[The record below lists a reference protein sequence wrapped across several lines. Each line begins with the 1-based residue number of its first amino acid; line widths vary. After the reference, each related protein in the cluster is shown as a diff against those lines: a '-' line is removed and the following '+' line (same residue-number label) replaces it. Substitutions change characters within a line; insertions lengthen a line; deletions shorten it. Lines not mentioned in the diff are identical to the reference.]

1 MLRNLYSSYRVRLSI
16 LLLVALM
23 LGTSGHAAPPGRV
36 EGTVVDPAGAKIS
49 GARVLLRRGAGVIAY
64 TASSDDEGRF
74 VFAGVEPGSY
84 SLLVEAVGFSQTHEV
99 KVDVSGGKTET
110 LAVRLDIAAVSDH
123 IVVSATRTPT
133 STNESGGSISIIG
146 REDFLRSNQSVLS
159 ESLRSVPGFSVVQTG
174 GRGGLDQYFRSWRR
188 IGLQQ
193 SPD

>member
-1 MLRNLYSSYRVRLSI
+1 EITLSWKRRVPMFDRIIAASRPARFTIHLEEDSSRCLQTLYSSYRVRLSI
-16 LLLVALM
+16 LLLFALV

-36 EGTVVDPAGAKIS
+36 EGTVADPAGAKIS

-64 TASSDDEGRF
+64 TASSDDEGHF

-99 KVDVSGGKTET
+99 RVDVGGGKTET

-133 STNESGGSISIIG
+133 S
-146 REDFLRSNQSVLS
+146 
-159 ESLRSVPGFSVVQTG
+159 
-174 GRGGLDQYFRSWRR
+174 
-188 IGLQQ
+188 
-193 SPD
+193 